1 MKKLFLFLISIII
14 FNFPFANAEENPIDI
29 EYSACMDKEYST
41 AGMNNCTVEARLKWE
56 KEIQKNIKL
65 INKELNKEQRK
76 IFNQANKKWDEYYS
90 AEKQVMFN
98 IVFNIQGTIHTN
110 IAHGQAMSLA
120 KQHALSLEEILFVL
134 KN

>member
-14 FNFPFANAEENPIDI
+14 FNFPFATAEENPIDI
-29 EYSACMDKEYST
+29 EYFDCMDKEYTT

-56 KEIQKNIKL
+56 KEIQKNIRL
-65 INKELNKEQRK
+65 INKELNKKQQK
-76 IFNQANKKWDEYYS
+76 IFNKANKQWQDYYDV
-90 AEKQVMFN
+90 EKQVIFG
-98 IVFNIQGTIHTN
+98 IVFNLDGTIHTN

-120 KQHALSLEEILFVL
+120 KQHALYLEEILFVL